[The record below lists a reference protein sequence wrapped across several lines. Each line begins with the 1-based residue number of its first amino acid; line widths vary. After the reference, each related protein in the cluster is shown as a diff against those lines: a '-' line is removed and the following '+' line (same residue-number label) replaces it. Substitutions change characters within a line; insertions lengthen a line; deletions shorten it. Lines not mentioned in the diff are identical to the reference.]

1 MIRGGLGHL
10 DCDQISRASNFS
22 TLWNLE
28 VDQAVIL
35 SSSGLAMSL
44 RVLTTLSGGDQH
56 FYGLSNLL
64 LVLLPRNV
72 VHKR

>member
-10 DCDQISRASNFS
+10 DCDQISWASNFS
-22 TLWNLE
+22 ALWNLE
-28 VDQAVIL
+28 VDQAIIL

-44 RVLTTLSGGDQH
+44 RVLTTFSGGDQN

>member
-10 DCDQISRASNFS
+10 DCYQITWASNFPA
-22 TLWNLE
+22 LRNLE

-35 SSSGLAMSL
+35 SSSSLAMSL
-44 RVLTTLSGGDQH
+44 RVLTTFSGGNQH

>member
-10 DCDQISRASNFS
+10 DCDQISWASNFS
-22 TLWNLE
+22 ALWNLE
-28 VDQAVIL
+28 VDQAIIL
-35 SSSGLAMSL
+35 SSSSLAMSL
-44 RVLTTLSGGDQH
+44 RVLTTFSGGNQH
-56 FYGLSNLL
+56 FYSLSNLL